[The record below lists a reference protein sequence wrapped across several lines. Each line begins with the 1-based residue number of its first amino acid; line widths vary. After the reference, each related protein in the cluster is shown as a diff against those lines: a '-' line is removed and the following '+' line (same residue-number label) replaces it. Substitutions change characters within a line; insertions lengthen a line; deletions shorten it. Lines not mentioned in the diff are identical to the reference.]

1 MRPTYVDGNDVI
13 AVLFSSGDSGIANQ
27 QCEGLLKR
35 KLRYSFSAQSRR
47 DFPASVRRG
56 QINRWSLWRRPWRAP
71 CASNF
76 GLKFAS
82 RLNSLWIGRLGA
94 RSAICIGVLVMG
106 TETLPRNKERRPA
119 EPSLRVDE
127 NTDRVVSLPEENDAP
142 SLWGDEH
149 SYDMH
154 SLLEENA
161 LLRRILVKMDL
172 VLKKVVDPK

>member
-1 MRPTYVDGNDVI
+1 MPRKRTFSRKRQYDGI
-13 AVLFSSGDSGIANQ
+13 SAGVLGLPHALQFLDSNLPPDSIHFG
-27 QCEGLLKR
+27 
-35 KLRYSFSAQSRR
+35 R
-47 DFPASVRRG
+47 DG
-56 QINRWSLWRRPWRAP
+56 
-71 CASNF
+71 
-76 GLKFAS
+76 
-82 RLNSLWIGRLGA
+82 LGA
-94 RSAICIGVLVMG
+94 RSAICIGVLIMG
-106 TETLPRNKERRPA
+106 IEHLPRNKQRCPA

-127 NTDRVVSLPEENDAP
+127 NTDCAASLPEENDAP

>member
-1 MRPTYVDGNDVI
+1 MAFRRHSG
-13 AVLFSSGDSGIANQ
+13 VLGLPHALQFLDSNLPPDSIHFG
-27 QCEGLLKR
+27 
-35 KLRYSFSAQSRR
+35 R
-47 DFPASVRRG
+47 D
-56 QINRWSLWRRPWRAP
+56 
-71 CASNF
+71 
-76 GLKFAS
+76 
-82 RLNSLWIGRLGA
+82 RLGA

-106 TETLPRNKERRPA
+106 IEYLPRNKQRRPA

-127 NTDRVVSLPEENDAP
+127 NTDWVVSLPEENDAP